1 MIIVYKMCTIVC
13 KGIEKREDM
22 MYLEGKELKTTDKGK
37 RRAINIGKKDTE
49 HIQDGMV
56 VIIPQDDFNKYK
68 EELNQLREID
78 STDYTG
84 EILELKEEI
93 SILQEEK
100 SSLLSENEKLKSD
113 IENLTYK
120 LEIAESKEE
129 LDDLKAS
136 HNDRVSDLK
145 EVIAKMEKE
154 AQGNMDTIDTLRQ
167 QKENELNSLRKEKDD
182 EIDSLRND
190 KNNEIANL
198 REKVNKVEKDKGN
211 LETTFGMLLKDYK
224 NLSDKTLVKLFY
236 RKNDD
241 IEHYEEFLNSKSLQI
256 KDTYALPMEKEE

>member
-1 MIIVYKMCTIVC
+1 MAM
-13 KGIEKREDM
+13 IEKILKS
-22 MYLEGKELKTTDKGK
+22 YGKEGK
-37 RRAINIGKKDTE
+37 RYIYFGKKE
-49 HIQDGMV
+49 NFEDGEVMV
-56 VIIPQDDFNKYK
+56 IHKEDFSKYK
-68 EELNQLREID
+68 EEYDKYKNENGDLINKEALIPLENQI
-78 STDYTG
+78 TQ
-84 EILELKEEI
+84 LE
-93 SILQEEK
+93 EEK
-100 SSLLSENEKLKSD
+100 SILEEKVESQQKEIDDLSSKLDFAYSSD
-113 IENLTYK
+113 ML
-120 LEIAESKEE
+120 EE
-129 LDDLKAS
+129 LKAT
-136 HNDRVSDLK
+136 NNERVSDLK
-145 EVIAKMEKE
+145 EVIAKLERE